1 LLARPSYGSFF
12 RFTTTA
18 NMNTLLTDEEFNE
31 LLRKARASD
40 STTASDN
47 FDTHNLFWRPTG
59 EITGAAGDA

>member
-1 LLARPSYGSFF
+1 
-12 RFTTTA
+12 
-18 NMNTLLTDEEFNE
+18 MNTLLTDEEFNE